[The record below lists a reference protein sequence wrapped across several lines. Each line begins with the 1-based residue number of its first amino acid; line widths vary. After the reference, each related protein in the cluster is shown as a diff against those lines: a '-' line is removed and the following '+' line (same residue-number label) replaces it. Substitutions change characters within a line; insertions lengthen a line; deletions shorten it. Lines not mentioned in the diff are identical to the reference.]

1 MDVMKIGK
9 YTVTGKMAE
18 GVTEKERENS
28 LLLLRDALF
37 EQIKIDRER
46 KMRKESC
53 ER

>member
-37 EQIKIDRER
+37 EQVKIDRER
-46 KMRKESC
+46 KIREESC
-53 ER
+53 

>member
-1 MDVMKIGK
+1 MNVIKVGK

-37 EQIKIDRER
+37 EQIKMDRER
-46 KMRKESC
+46 KKRREDC